1 MNLYETLTAAIRDLE
16 TNGYDSTERVARW
29 SEEIRLAAEREM
41 LPPATMAKRLRD
53 LLGAK
58 YDTFLRSGLYK
69 AHPGIARYTVE
80 RLKPAMR
87 RELDRRIVSS
97 ADLIRL
103 NRQEAIEKTL
113 RRFAGWATSIP
124 AGGTDAVDTIETKTE
139 LRKALKQLPFVER
152 RVLIDQGHKMIA
164 AVNQVVA
171 EGGGALAMV
180 WHSRWRVAGYDYR
193 EDHKERDR
201 QVYAIRGNWALQKG
215 LMRKGPAGYADE
227 ITKPAEEVFCQCSGQ
242 WLYSLRALPRDMLT
256 DKGIEELAR
265 VRKQLATGGN

>member
-1 MNLYETLTAAIRDLE
+1 MAPGTARTWRAPRWIHALAVLTVVGTYLGRGAFVRDTVTDSLLAAHVQAHERARDG
-16 TNGYDSTERVARW
+16 TQPFQ
-29 SEEIRLAAEREM
+29 EIR
-41 LPPATMAKRLRD
+41 
-53 LLGAK
+53 
-58 YDTFLRSGLYK
+58 
-69 AHPGIARYTVE
+69 
-80 RLKPAMR
+80 
-87 RELDRRIVSS
+87 
-97 ADLIRL
+97 
-103 NRQEAIEKTL
+103 
-113 RRFAGWATSIP
+113 
-124 AGGTDAVDTIETKTE
+124 
-139 LRKALKQLPFVER
+139 
-152 RVLIDQGHKMIA
+152 
-164 AVNQVVA
+164 A

-227 ITKPAEEVFCQCSGQ
+227 ITKPAEEVFCQCTGQ